1 VGAESGTVN
10 SDLTNSDVK
19 NSEAPNSDPTIV
31 DLKNCEVEEKLRRE
45 PYSFDFFQAVRLL
58 ERFHPER
65 TSVGQ
70 FAHPETETARFGV
83 HASLAFPASEIQELE
98 WPEDAPAKMTVNFM
112 GLTGPEGVLPNPY
125 TTLIIERLRDGDGSL
140 RDFLNI
146 FNHRII
152 SLFYRAW
159 RKYRF
164 DVACEQNQRDL
175 FSRHLL
181 SLFGLGT
188 GGMRDRQRISDDS
201 LIYYAGLLAQ
211 RPRSAQALRQILSDY
226 FEVPVAIEQFS
237 GGWYRLD
244 PETQCRLS
252 EQRNASGELG
262 FGAVVGDEMWNQQS
276 RVQIVLGP
284 LTMERYADFL
294 PDGDS
299 YEPLRAWVKF
309 FSNDEW
315 DFEVRL
321 ILEREHVPACTLG
334 AEGVS
339 GPQLGWVSWVKS
351 RPFDRD
357 PADTVLALESAKG
370 NQHECE
376 IADRQ
381 A

>member
-1 VGAESGTVN
+1 VGAQSGTIHT
-10 SDLTNSDVK
+10 DLTGPNAK
-19 NSEAPNSDPTIV
+19 NSPPANSDPAPA
-31 DLKNCEVEEKLRRE
+31 DRKKCEVEEKLRRA
-45 PYSFDFFQAVRLL
+45 PYTFDFFQAIRLL
-58 ERFHPER
+58 ERFRRDR

-70 FAHPETETARFGV
+70 FAHPETEAARFSV
-83 HASLAFPASEIQELE
+83 HPSLAFPASEIQAMD
-98 WPEDAPAKMTVNFM
+98 WPDDGPANMTVNFM

-140 RDFLNI
+140 RDFLDI

-164 DVACEQNQRDL
+164 DVACEQGERDL

-181 SLFGLGT
+181 SLIGLGT
-188 GGMRDRQRISDDS
+188 AGMRDRQQVTDDA
-201 LIYYAGLLAQ
+201 LIYYCGLLAQ
-211 RPRSAQALRQILSDY
+211 RPRSAQALEQILSDY
-226 FEVPVAIEQFS
+226 FDVPVKIEQFA

-244 PETQCRLS
+244 PETQCRLA
-252 EQRNASGELG
+252 EEKTDSGELG

-276 RVQIVLGP
+276 RVRIVLGP
-284 LTMERYADFL
+284 LSIERYADFL
-294 PDGDS
+294 PAGVA

-351 RPFDRD
+351 KPFDRD
-357 PADTVLALESAKG
+357 PADTVLVLESAKG
-370 NQHECE
+370 SQHELE